1 MNQTN
6 FTSTDLETLRNELS
20 ELVKTLP
27 ENTPSEVIA
36 ELNVIIY
43 HLETYQEKIVKPIEE
58 RCDNVIVSNLNLYR
72 L

>member
-1 MNQTN
+1 M
-6 FTSTDLETLRNELS
+6 ETLKNELS

-58 RCDNVIVSNLNLYR
+58 RCENVIVSIYQNVLYKITNNLND
-72 L
+72 